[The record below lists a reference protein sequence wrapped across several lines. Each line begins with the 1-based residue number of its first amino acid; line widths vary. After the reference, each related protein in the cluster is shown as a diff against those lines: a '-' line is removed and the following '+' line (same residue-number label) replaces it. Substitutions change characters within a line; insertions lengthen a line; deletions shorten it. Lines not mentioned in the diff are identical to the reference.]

1 MSDSD
6 PPNSTGPT
14 RGSTV
19 DDDGR
24 ILQDAQPAP
33 DAEVTPATDAAPP
46 ADTPVPEGD
55 TQPVDAPED
64 TSSAEVNTSTTS
76 DERSEDSARPSP
88 VKPEPSESSV
98 TSGNAASTDSET
110 KAKTDEDDEE
120 DESEDESILEKPISK
135 DEGGS
140 PAWITTFADL
150 MSLLMC
156 FFVMLLS
163 MSTLEMTT
171 YKEMV
176 QSMKEGFGL
185 SSGDSIENI
194 SAEEIIDE
202 AAVLQAAAKLKTK
215 KDAANLREV
224 LRDEVQDGM
233 VEVEE
238 GDQLI
243 TIQILQAGSFSA
255 GSADL
260 KPSFNEVAERL
271 RGAIKGITGAIS
283 ITGHTDDSPISTQR
297 FRSNWELSSARA
309 YSVMHALF
317 KGQEMDETRFV
328 LRGLAE
334 TRPRVPNDSPA
345 NRAKNRR
352 VEIVI
357 DQRDESLKNINLA
370 RGTGDGGEEERIII
384 NAGNIDRFTEDVITP
399 QKVKLE
405 SQSKTPDQ
413 TD

>member
-1 MSDSD
+1 MPEQSIRQDGESTPETNPSEGPDGEPLPSEVATNETAGGLDDNDASEAASPASQGEEASSDTEADD
-6 PPNSTGPT
+6 PTQAPNPT
-14 RGSTV
+14 EDEV
-19 DDDGR
+19 DTS
-24 ILQDAQPAP
+24 L
-33 DAEVTPATDAAPP
+33 T
-46 ADTPVPEGD
+46 ADTA
-55 TQPVDAPED
+55 TQEDAKEKSETEAEEDAPED
-64 TSSAEVNTSTTS
+64 DAGS
-76 DERSEDSARPSP
+76 DE
-88 VKPEPSESSV
+88 
-98 TSGNAASTDSET
+98 N
-110 KAKTDEDDEE
+110 EDDEE
-120 DESEDESILEKPISK
+120 DLLDKPISK

-163 MSTLEMTT
+163 MSSLEMTT

-185 SSGDSIENI
+185 SSGDDVENI
-194 SAEEIIDE
+194 TAEEVIDE
-202 AAVLQAAAKLKTK
+202 AAVLQAAAKMKTQ

-224 LRDEVQDGM
+224 LRDEVQDGL

-260 KPSFNEVAERL
+260 KDSFGEVAERL

-283 ITGHTDDSPISTQR
+283 ITGHTDDSPISTRR

-317 KGQEMDETRFV
+317 KGEELDETRFV

-334 TRPRVPNDSPA
+334 TRPRVPNDNPA

-357 DQRDESLKNINLA
+357 DQRDESLKNLNLA
-370 RGTGDGGEEERIII
+370 RGTSAEDMAGRIII
-384 NAGNIDRFTEDVITP
+384 NAGNIDQFTDDVVKP
-399 QKVKLE
+399 QQLKLDE
-405 SQSKTPDQ
+405 EAQKSKANP
-413 TD
+413 

>member
-1 MSDSD
+1 MSDSE
-6 PPNSTGPT
+6 PPNQDDLGAESTDVPEERISQEAESTPVSEAPNQATATDEPPSEPT
-14 RGSTV
+14 LSEATET
-19 DDDGR
+19 
-24 ILQDAQPAP
+24 QAEDALA
-33 DAEVTPATDAAPP
+33 TPATDDP
-46 ADTPVPEGD
+46 GS
-55 TQPVDAPED
+55 VDAEPPHDAYPEK
-64 TSSAEVNTSTTS
+64 
-76 DERSEDSARPSP
+76 SEDKAQEEPDPSR
-88 VKPEPSESSV
+88 
-98 TSGNAASTDSET
+98 AAAHEEDL
-110 KAKTDEDDEE
+110 DDDEE
-120 DESEDESILEKPISK
+120 EEDLLEKPIGN
-135 DEGGS
+135 DESGS

-163 MSTLEMTT
+163 MSSLEMTT

-185 SSGDSIENI
+185 SSGDVIENI
-194 SAEEIIDE
+194 SAEEIVDE
-202 AAVLQAAAKLKTK
+202 AAVLQAAAKMKTR
-215 KDAANLREV
+215 KDAASLREV
-224 LRDEVQDGM
+224 LRDEVQDGL

-260 KPSFNEVAERL
+260 KDSFNEVAERI

-317 KGQEMDETRFV
+317 KGQELDETRFV

-370 RGTGDGGEEERIII
+370 RGTGQEEAIDRIVI
-384 NAGNIDRFTEDVITP
+384 NSANIDTFTKDVLDP
-399 QKVKLE
+399 AKLKLE
-405 SQSKTPDQ
+405 KQSKTPEAPKA
-413 TD
+413 TP